1 MRDVAKSR
9 TAYFELEALR
19 RHVAQLE
26 NPDIEGK
33 RVEESVRWTKK
44 GTLLLPTKK

>member
-1 MRDVAKSR
+1 MRDAAKSR

-26 NPDIEGK
+26 NPDAEGK
-33 RVEESVRWTKK
+33 RVEKFVRCAGEAK
-44 GTLLLPTKK
+44 

>member
-33 RVEESVRWTKK
+33 RVEESVRCTGEAK
-44 GTLLLPTKK
+44 